1 MQLESPSLDCAG
13 CLPARDCFA
22 IALKCVVTSTLYV
35 DTKTPTY
42 LFFFLSFFLFNQ
54 EAVVVCLSSLL
65 KSGHCLEMLS
75 LLAIHFH
82 TNQISS
88 AIELIRETLG
98 LTVAIHSESLN
109 QVG

>member
-1 MQLESPSLDCAG
+1 
-13 CLPARDCFA
+13 
-22 IALKCVVTSTLYV
+22 
-35 DTKTPTY
+35 
-42 LFFFLSFFLFNQ
+42 LSFLFNQ